1 MKISFCISCRNRLW
15 QIKNTLAHNLSI
27 ASTNHEIVLV
37 DYGSTD
43 GLREWV
49 WSNFQKNIE
58 SKQLIFFRVLKAPP
72 WSSPKAKNL
81 AHRLATGKYLFNLDC
96 DNFITE
102 SDLIMIEKA
111 AKFNLPVQQFGGD
124 FDDGTYGRIGLPK
137 ALFYKLGGY
146 DESLLPMGA
155 QDTDILNRI
164 LQSGSKLGKM
174 TAPNKLPITNSVQDK
189 VSEVINNSPDPKKT
203 YETMNRINLTLSKF
217 KNAHYGFQRLNQF
230 GSYYGYLNGQLICI
244 DGFNFIRRLKG

>member
-15 QIKNTLAHNLSI
+15 QIKDTLAHNLNTVSN
-27 ASTNHEIVLV
+27 NHELVLV

-49 WSNFQKNIE
+49 WSNFKKEIA

-81 AHRLATGKYLFNLDC
+81 AHRLANGDYLFNLDC
-96 DNFITE
+96 DNYITE
-102 SDLIMIEKA
+102 SDLMMIEKA
-111 AKFNLPVQQFGGD
+111 AKLNLPVQQFAGD

-137 ALFYKLGGY
+137 ILFYKLGGY

-164 LQSGSKLGKM
+164 LQSGSKLGKIPN
-174 TAPNKLPITNSVQDK
+174 PNKMPITNSIQDK
-189 VSEVINNSPDPKKT
+189 VSEVTNSSSDAEKT
-203 YETMNRINLTLSKF
+203 YEDMNRLNLTLSKF
-217 KNAHYGFQRLNQF
+217 KNTHYGFERPNQF
-230 GSYYGYLNGQLICI
+230 GSFYGFLNGELICI
-244 DGFNFIRRLKG
+244 DGFNYIRRLKT